1 MLDDLVKVIETLQ
14 QRMKSHGATL
24 RENEIRTRM
33 ALIDPLL
40 QALGWDT
47 ADPAAARPEYDVSG
61 LRVDYALLRLDGNPA
76 AVVEAKKLGESLEPH
91 RMQMLNYANASAIR
105 YAGLSDGDRWELYD
119 VFLRV
124 PLENERRRI
133 LKVSVSGL
141 PAHEIALKMLLLWRP
156 NLSWGQPVRAN
167 EPITRQRP
175 QAEPA
180 PRPERNPDP
189 MDPMNETARQPGDN
203 PGWIALSEFVP
214 RARRAPT
221 AIRFPG
227 GVEERLGFWWKLIYS
242 TARWLL
248 AEGHLTQGTI
258 PVPAGRRRH
267 LINDTGVHPNG
278 NRFVNP
284 SLLETEGTTLFVFAA
299 FGRESAVR
307 HTRRLLQHCGRNP
320 AEVFVQVGNP
330 A

>member
-1 MLDDLVKVIETLQ
+1 M
-14 QRMKSHGATL
+14 G
-24 RENEIRTRM
+24 
-33 ALIDPLL
+33 
-40 QALGWDT
+40 
-47 ADPAAARPEYDVSG
+47 G
-61 LRVDYALLRLDGNPA
+61 LRADYALLNQDGMPA
-76 AVVEAKKLGESLEPH
+76 AVVEAKKLGESLELH
-91 RMQMLNYANASAIR
+91 RMQMLNYANASNID
-105 YAGLSDGDRWELYD
+105 YAGLSDGNRWELYE
-119 VFLRV
+119 VFKKV
-124 PLENERRRI
+124 PWEDRRI
-133 LKVSVSGL
+133 LDVSVAAL

-156 NLSWGQPVRAN
+156 NLSWGQPVQAN
-167 EPITRQRP
+167 EPVTRPRP

-180 PRPERNPDP
+180 PQPARNPDP
-189 MDPMNETARQPGDN
+189 MDPMNEAARQPGVN
-203 PGWIALSEFVP
+203 PGWIALSKFVP
-214 RARRAPT
+214 RDQRAPT

-227 GVEERLGFWWKLIYS
+227 GVEERLGFWWKLIYN

-248 AEGHLTQGTI
+248 AEGHLTQEML

-307 HTRRLLQHCGRNP
+307 HTRRLLEHCNQNP
-320 AEVFVQVGNP
+320 AEVFVRVGNP